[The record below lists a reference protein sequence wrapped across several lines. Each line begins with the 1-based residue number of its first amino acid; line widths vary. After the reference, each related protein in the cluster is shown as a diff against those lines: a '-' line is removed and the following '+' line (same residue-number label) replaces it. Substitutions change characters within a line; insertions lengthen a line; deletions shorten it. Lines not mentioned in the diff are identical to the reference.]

1 MKKRNNVNRLA
12 FNKVAIAELN
22 NDQLVKVYGGS
33 STGCVCEAV
42 ADAIAELTKD
52 FSRPIIK

>member
-1 MKKRNNVNRLA
+1 MKKQNITGELA
-12 FNKVAIAELN
+12 FKKAVVLELN
-22 NDQLVKVYGGS
+22 DDQLYSIQGGS